1 MLYPFTFKPILKKV
15 IWGGSDICPFK
26 GITPVEN
33 GVGESW
39 ELSHV
44 EGNYSIVDNG
54 ELEGK
59 SLDELIRSYGKELL
73 GEKVMERFGTTFPLL
88 IKFIDARDNLS
99 IQVHPDDELAK
110 KRHNSFGKTEM
121 WYVIKAEKGA
131 GLYSGFSEQIDSEE
145 YVKRVENNT
154 IKDVLQ
160 RYDVNEGDVFFLP
173 AGRVHAIGAGC
184 FIAEIQQTSNIT
196 YRIYDYNRKDANGK
210 TRELHTDLAREA
222 INYEVLDD
230 YRTKYEPL
238 KDEPVELVACPYF
251 TTSLYDMTEEISCDY
266 SELDSFVIFICME
279 GSCKMVDNEGNE
291 LTVNAGESILLPA
304 TTQDITI
311 TPESA
316 NVKLLETYV

>member
-1 MLYPFTFKPILKKV
+1 MKRPAPYASGHENAPAAAQLRAKRLCWEYNRTAPDEAERRGEIL
-15 IWGGSDICPFK
+15 
-26 GITPVEN
+26 
-33 GVGESW
+33 
-39 ELSHV
+39 
-44 EGNYSIVDNG
+44 
-54 ELEGK
+54 
-59 SLDELIRSYGKELL
+59 RELL
-73 GEKVMERFGTTFPLL
+73 GTCDPLTFIEPDFRCDYGFNIHTHGLTIVNYNCVMLDTSP
-88 IKFIDARDNLS
+88 ID
-99 IQVHPDDELAK
+99 
-110 KRHNSFGKTEM
+110 
-121 WYVIKAEKGA
+121 
-131 GLYSGFSEQIDSEE
+131 
-145 YVKRVENNT
+145 
-154 IKDVLQ
+154 
-160 RYDVNEGDVFFLP
+160 
-173 AGRVHAIGAGC
+173 IGAGA
-184 FIAEIQQTSNIT
+184 FIAEIQQTSDIT
-196 YRIYDYNRKDANGK
+196 YRIYDFNRKDANGK